1 MDFIPSHKRAQTK
14 THSPWFAAQNLHPLL
29 PQQQCILIAV
39 STQASNLS
47 DESGDA
53 KQRISS
59 YPLFLATLIEKLDL
73 YRCFTIGQHF
83 PVLVYRLAKNFSSR
97 STKKAPIIHLESC
110 HGNFENLGHWHTSRL
125 RGRNSYTGTNSDS
138 TFTQRA
144 KITKNQNE
152 KWSLVSASATI
163 SYKVKKN

>member
-14 THSPWFAAQNLHPLL
+14 THSPWFAAQNFT
-29 PQQQCILIAV
+29 
-39 STQASNLS
+39 ST
-47 DESGDA
+47 
-53 KQRISS
+53 
-59 YPLFLATLIEKLDL
+59 LATTAMHTDSSIYTSIKLEWWDWRCKTKTIKLSTFLGYPNRKTWPLSLL
-73 YRCFTIGQHF
+73 YHGQHF

-125 RGRNSYTGTNSDS
+125 RGRNSFTGTNSDS

-163 SYKVKKN
+163 SSKFKKN